1 MRTAVRFL
9 YAVAIALFLALSV
22 GFGTLTFYPG
32 PERPEYPMEAQ
43 PKMVAPPTSA
53 TPDPAQVEAQ
63 RKMDEANARYNEE
76 NKRFQADEKVHHR
89 NVLLVVTG
97 IAAVA
102 LLGGIAATAA
112 LDVLR
117 AGVMLGALFS
127 VIWGLI
133 YGANAAGRGAIFVAA
148 LVVLVLLGAVST
160 ERVRGWLGRTLR
172 LGSGDDLLR

>member
-9 YAVAIALFLALSV
+9 YAVAIALFLALAV

-32 PERPEYPMEAQ
+32 PDRPEYPEPEPAMRA
-43 PKMVAPPTSA
+43 APPDA
-53 TPDPAQVEAQ
+53 TPDPKQTETM
-63 RKMDEANARYNEE
+63 RKFNEE
-76 NKRFQADEKVHHR
+76 NKQFQADEKVHKR

-102 LLGGIAATAA
+102 LLAGIAATAA

-117 AGVMLGALFS
+117 AGIMLGALFI
-127 VIWGLI
+127 VLWALI

-148 LVVLVLLGAVST
+148 LVVLILLAAVST
-160 ERVRGWLGRTLR
+160 ERVRGWMGRTLR
-172 LGSGDDLLR
+172 LGAGEDLLR

>member
-9 YAVAIALFLALSV
+9 YATAIALFLALAI

-32 PERPEYPMEAQ
+32 PERPEYPVEAE
-43 PKMVAPPTSA
+43 MRYAPVPGA
-53 TPDPAQVEAQ
+53 TPDPKQTEALKQ
-63 RKMDEANARYNEE
+63 FDAE
-76 NKRFQADEKVHHR
+76 NKQFQADEKVHHR

-97 IAAVA
+97 IAAAA
-102 LLGGIAATAA
+102 LLVGVAAAAA

-127 VIWGLI
+127 VVWALI

-160 ERVRGWLGRTLR
+160 ERVRAWVGRTLR
-172 LGSGDDLLR
+172 LGAGEDLLR

>member
-1 MRTAVRFL
+1 MRPAVRFL
-9 YAVAIALFLALSV
+9 YAVAIALFLALAI

-32 PERPEYPMEAQ
+32 PARPEYPTEA
-43 PKMVAPPTSA
+43 KFARAPEPAA
-53 TPDPAQVEAQ
+53 TPDPQQIEAQ
-63 RKMDEANARYNEE
+63 RKYDEDYRAFQEDEE
-76 NKRFQADEKVHHR
+76 VHHR

-102 LLGGIAATAA
+102 LLAGIAATAA

-127 VIWGLI
+127 VLWSLI
-133 YGANAAGRGAIFVAA
+133 YGVNAAGKGAIFVAA

-172 LGSGDDLLR
+172 LGAGDDLLR

>member
-9 YAVAIALFLALSV
+9 YAVAIALFLALTV

-32 PERPEYPMEAQ
+32 PDRPEYPKEAELR
-43 PKMVAPPTSA
+43 VAPAPAATPA
-53 TPDPAQVEAQ
+53 TPDPKQIEAQ
-63 RKMDEANARYNEE
+63 RQYEE
-76 NKRFQADEKVHHR
+76 EYQRFQKDEKVHHR
-89 NVLLVVTG
+89 NVLLAVTG

-117 AGVMLGALFS
+117 AGIMLGALFS
-127 VIWGLI
+127 VIWALI

-148 LVVLVLLGAVST
+148 LVVLVLLAAVST